1 MFKRIEGIG
10 TRPLLVISSIAL
22 VTISAACAESTG
34 PDATGGVD
42 QDTATVLPPT
52 GVTEDDLSP
61 SGIVTETSDGFTVEG
76 SLGMATSETTTI
88 TFVDADLRVRKDANG
103 NVTSISGTAEIP
115 PPHER
120 IEFEDPVRAN
130 VGFFTGEYLNR
141 EGDIGIL
148 LDDDTDY
155 FVFDFG
161 LAFQMNIAT
170 GETGP
175 DAVKP
180 ISVKVP
186 VGGRILMVVDYT
198 DPMYYVYGAQ
208 DAIGE
213 AGMGWS
219 FHGRIP
225 FVPNRQVAGLGVFDA
240 KNTRTGA
247 LTLKKVFKISG
258 QTVDNRSVEVHLV
271 EEDPYESDVSYSY
284 QQGFNGAVELDL
296 GYKDVFGVGIPLADA
311 SGGYLHELSVQGGL
325 GGHAYAAGV
334 TADFS
339 WWPTFLPMK
348 PASQLEVSAFATDQL
363 DYGVEMAGQYAFEF
377 PDGVHG
383 MAGSFSIENER
394 NTWSGQ
400 VLGGGDTWG
409 VGGEATKDM
418 STLYLTPPQA
428 LLDALSPDVNDQ
440 ILPRIEEAEA
450 AWEDLQAATGDYEFE
465 LSLRGLRTQLPGIVD
480 DAKAKLSSGISSEL
494 ENHEGEIYYDGLES
508 HLHAADD
515 AYYSALDNL
524 KAQAQRATDNAQTR
538 TAIEAALRDVAS
550 RKIFTTTYRHYIYN
564 PFGPDVLVAT
574 VNVSQRI
581 MSDGNANTL
590 INAANNVDRIEETS
604 DIKISMQQIYDEVPD
619 RQLFEEVRDDIQ
631 DGFLVMRDIGA
642 LGLTVDHSVLPP
654 EFLLYAEI
662 DGTRHEGG
670 PISAMTVAA
679 FLVDLSEL
687 MIEALKIN

>member
-1 MFKRIEGIG
+1 MFKRIAGIG
-10 TRPLLVISSIAL
+10 TRPLLVIGSIAL
-22 VTISAACAESTG
+22 VTISAACAETTG
-34 PDATGGVD
+34 PDTTGGVD
-42 QDTATVLPPT
+42 RDTATVLPAT
-52 GVTEDDLSP
+52 GVTEEDLSP
-61 SGIVTETSDGFTVEG
+61 SGVVTETSDGFTVQG
-76 SLGMATSETTTI
+76 SLGVATSDTTAI
-88 TFVDADLRVRKDANG
+88 TFVDADLRVRKDASG

-148 LDDDTDY
+148 LNDDTDY

-161 LAFQMNIAT
+161 LALQINVAT

-198 DPMYYVYGAQ
+198 DPMYFVYGAQ

-213 AGMGWS
+213 VGMGWS
-219 FHGRIP
+219 FRGRIP

-240 KNTRTGA
+240 RNTRTGA
-247 LTLKKVFKISG
+247 LTLKKVFKITG

-311 SGGYLHELSVQGGL
+311 SGGYLHELSVQGGFE
-325 GGHAYAAGV
+325 GHAYAVGA

-348 PASQLEVSAFATDQL
+348 PASELEVSAFATDEL

-377 PDGVHG
+377 PDGVYG

-409 VGGEATKDM
+409 VGGEATTDM

-428 LLDALSPDVNDQ
+428 LLDALTPDVNDQ
-440 ILPRIEEAEA
+440 ILPRIEEAEE

-465 LSLRGLRTQLPGIVD
+465 LSLRGLRTQLPRIVD
-480 DAKAKLSSGISSEL
+480 DAKASLASGISSEL
-494 ENHEGEIYYDGLES
+494 KNHEGKVYYNSLKS
-508 HLHAADD
+508 HLETADNE
-515 AYYSALDNL
+515 YYTALDNL

-538 TAIEAALRDVAS
+538 AAIEAALREVAS
-550 RKIFTTTYRHYIYN
+550 MKNFTTTYRYYV
-564 PFGPDVLVAT
+564 FGVLAAT
-574 VNVSQRI
+574 VNVSRRI
-581 MSDGNANTL
+581 MSDGNANAL
-590 INAANNVDRIEETS
+590 INAADNVDRIQETS

-619 RQLFEEVRDDIQ
+619 RQLFEDVRDDLQ
-631 DGFLVMRDIGA
+631 DGLLVMPDIGA

-679 FLVDLSEL
+679 FLVELPEL